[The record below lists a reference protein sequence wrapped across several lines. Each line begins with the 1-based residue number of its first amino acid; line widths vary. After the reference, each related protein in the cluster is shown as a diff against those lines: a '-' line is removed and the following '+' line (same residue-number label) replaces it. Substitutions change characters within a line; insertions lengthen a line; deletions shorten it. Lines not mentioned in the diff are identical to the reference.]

1 MKIISITLHLNMIDL
16 YKFMFL
22 LVCLNFLII
31 NPTFSQIE
39 KELNPPEYINTVSF
53 TTNQE
58 NYSTNLP
65 IIKLGERF
73 TLDFDVLN
81 NEEADYYYTID
92 QLNFDWS
99 KSQLIKSEYLRG
111 FDNIKIQN
119 YKTSFNTYQT
129 YSHYKLEIP
138 NQNVRIIKSGNYILK
153 IYDEYENI
161 VFSRKFIV
169 YESIT
174 TVSTRIKRLRNL
186 KYIHTKQSVNFEVNP
201 VTIQLNNPKNTVKTL
216 IIQNNNLNT
225 SISNLKAQYTIG
237 SKLIFKYDE
246 ESSFW
251 GGNEYLFFEN
261 KEIRSSNLNIRTFN
275 LYEIYHN
282 YLFTDYPR
290 FNNSYTYNPDINGG
304 FLTTALNADDIDIE
318 ADYVNIHF
326 SLKNSTNRPGESIYI
341 VGAFNNYSIQPKYK
355 MTYNRSSDSY
365 QLMLKLKQGFYNYK
379 FVLVNEYDEINQGG
393 VSGNYDETEND
404 YKVLIYYRGYGYRYD
419 RIIGMG
425 QTSSINITN

>member
-1 MKIISITLHLNMIDL
+1 MIDL

-31 NPTFSQIE
+31 NPIFSQIE
-39 KELNPPEYINTVSF
+39 KELNPPEYIKTISF
-53 TTNQE
+53 TTNNE

-65 IIKLGERF
+65 IIKLGEKF

-81 NEEADYYYTID
+81 NQEEDYYYTID

-129 YSHYKLEIP
+129 YSHYKLKIP
-138 NQNVRIIKSGNYILK
+138 NQDVRITKSGNYILK
-153 IYDEYENI
+153 IYDEYGDI
-161 VFSRKFIV
+161 AFSRKFIV

-174 TVSTRIKRLRNL
+174 TVPTQIKRLRNL
-186 KYIHTKQSVNFEVNP
+186 KYIHTKQSVSFQINP

-216 IIQNNNLNT
+216 IIQNNNLST
-225 SISNLKAQYTIG
+225 SIGNLKAQYTIG
-237 SKLIFKYDE
+237 SKLIFNYDE

-251 GGNEYLFFEN
+251 SGNEYLFFEN
-261 KEIRSSNLNIRTFN
+261 KEVRSSNLNIRTFN
-275 LYEIYHN
+275 LFDIYHN

-326 SLKNSTNRPGESIYI
+326 YLKNGTPRPGESIYI
-341 VGAFNNYSIQPKYK
+341 IGAFNNYSMGSEYR
-355 MTYNRSSDSY
+355 MTYNRSSDSHE
-365 QLMLKLKQGFYNYK
+365 LMLKLKQGFYNYK
-379 FVLVNEYDEINQGG
+379 HILVNEYDEINQGG

-419 RIIGMG
+419 RVIGMG
-425 QTSSINITN
+425 QASSINITN

>member
-1 MKIISITLHLNMIDL
+1 MIDL

-216 IIQNNNLNT
+216 IIQNNNLST

>member
-1 MKIISITLHLNMIDL
+1 MIDL
-16 YKFMFL
+16 YKFIFP

-31 NPTFSQIE
+31 NPIFGQIE
-39 KELNPPEYINTVSF
+39 KELNPPEYINTISF
-53 TTNQE
+53 TTNNE

-81 NEEADYYYTID
+81 NQEEDYYYTID

-111 FDNIKIQN
+111 FDNVKIQN

-129 YSHYKLEIP
+129 YSHYKLKIP
-138 NQNVRIIKSGNYILK
+138 NQDVRIIKSGNYILK
-153 IYDEYENI
+153 IYDEYGNI
-161 VFSRKFIV
+161 AFSRKFIV

-174 TVSTRIKRLRNL
+174 TVPTKIKRLRNL
-186 KYIHTKQSVNFEVNP
+186 KYIHTKQSVNFQVNP

-216 IIQNNNLNT
+216 IIQNNNLST
-225 SISNLKAQYTIG
+225 SISNIKAQYTIG
-237 SKLIFKYDE
+237 SKLIFNYDE

-275 LYEIYHN
+275 LYDIYHS

-326 SLKNSTNRPGESIYI
+326 YLKNGTPRPGESIYI
-341 VGAFNNYSIQPKYK
+341 VGGFNNYSMGPEYR
-355 MTYNRSSDSY
+355 MTYNRSSDSHE
-365 QLMLKLKQGFYNYK
+365 LMLKLKQGFYNYK
-379 FVLVNEYDEINQGG
+379 YVIVNEYDEINQGG

-419 RIIGMG
+419 RVIGMG
-425 QTSSINITN
+425 QANSINITN

>member
-1 MKIISITLHLNMIDL
+1 MIDL

-31 NPTFSQIE
+31 NPIFSQIE
-39 KELNPPEYINTVSF
+39 KELNPPEYIKTISF
-53 TTNQE
+53 TTNNE

-65 IIKLGERF
+65 IIKLGEKF
-73 TLDFDVLN
+73 ALDFDVLN
-81 NEEADYYYTID
+81 NQEEDYYYTID

-129 YSHYKLEIP
+129 YSHYKLKIP
-138 NQNVRIIKSGNYILK
+138 NQDVRITKSGNYILK
-153 IYDEYENI
+153 IYDEYGNI

-174 TVSTRIKRLRNL
+174 TVPTQIKRLRNL
-186 KYIHTKQSVNFEVNP
+186 KYIHTKQSVSFQVNP

-216 IIQNNNLNT
+216 IIQNNNLST
-225 SISNLKAQYTIG
+225 SIGNLKAQYTIG
-237 SKLIFKYDE
+237 SKLIFNYDE
-246 ESSFW
+246 ASSFW

-261 KEIRSSNLNIRTFN
+261 KEVRSSNLNIRTFN
-275 LYEIYHN
+275 LFDIYHN

-304 FLTTALNADDIDIE
+304 FLTTALNANDIDIE

-326 SLKNSTNRPGESIYI
+326 YLKNGTPRPGESIYI
-341 VGAFNNYSIQPKYK
+341 IGAFNNYSMGPEYK
-355 MTYNRSSDSY
+355 MTYSRSSDSHE
-365 QLMLKLKQGFYNYK
+365 LMLKLKQGFYNYK
-379 FVLVNEYDEINQGG
+379 YVLVNEYDQINQGG

-404 YKVLIYYRGYGYRYD
+404 YKVIVYYRGYGYRYD
-419 RIIGMG
+419 RVIGMG
-425 QTSSINITN
+425 QASSIDITN

>member
-1 MKIISITLHLNMIDL
+1 MINL

-39 KELNPPEYINTVSF
+39 KELNPPEYINTISF
-53 TTNQE
+53 TTNNE

-65 IIKLGERF
+65 IIKLGEKL

-81 NEEADYYYTID
+81 NKEEDYYYTID

-129 YSHYKLEIP
+129 YSHYKLKIP
-138 NQNVRIIKSGNYILK
+138 NQDVRITKSGNYILK
-153 IYDEYENI
+153 IYDEYGNI
-161 VFSRKFIV
+161 AFSRKFIV

-174 TVSTRIKRLRNL
+174 TVPTQIKRLRNL
-186 KYIHTKQSVNFEVNP
+186 KYIHTKQSVSFQVNP

-216 IIQNNNLNT
+216 IIQNNNLST

-237 SKLIFKYDE
+237 SKLIFNYDE

-275 LYEIYHN
+275 LYDIYHS
-282 YLFTDYPR
+282 YLFADYPR

-326 SLKNSTNRPGESIYI
+326 SLKNSTNRPSESIYI
-341 VGAFNNYSIQPKYK
+341 VGAFNNYSIQPKYR
-355 MTYNRSSDSY
+355 MTYNSTSDSHE
-365 QLMLKLKQGFYNYK
+365 LMLKLKQGFYNYK
-379 FVLVNEYDEINQGG
+379 HVLVNEYDEINQGG

-419 RIIGMG
+419 RVIGMG
-425 QTSSINITN
+425 QASSINITN

>member
-1 MKIISITLHLNMIDL
+1 MIDL
-16 YKFMFL
+16 YKFIFP

-31 NPTFSQIE
+31 NPIFGQIE
-39 KELNPPEYINTVSF
+39 KELNPPEYINTISF
-53 TTNQE
+53 TTNNE

-81 NEEADYYYTID
+81 NQEEDYYYTID

-111 FDNIKIQN
+111 FDNVKIQN

-129 YSHYKLEIP
+129 YSHYKLKIP
-138 NQNVRIIKSGNYILK
+138 NQDVRIIKSGNYILK
-153 IYDEYENI
+153 IYDEYGNI
-161 VFSRKFIV
+161 AFSRKFIV

-174 TVSTRIKRLRNL
+174 TVPTQIKRLRNL
-186 KYIHTKQSVNFEVNP
+186 KYIHTKQSVSFQVNP

-216 IIQNNNLNT
+216 IIQNNNLST
-225 SISNLKAQYTIG
+225 SISNIKAQYTIG
-237 SKLIFKYDE
+237 SKLIFNYDE

-275 LYEIYHN
+275 LYDIYHS

-326 SLKNSTNRPGESIYI
+326 YLKNGTPRPGESIYV
-341 VGAFNNYSIQPKYK
+341 VGGFNNYSMGPEYR
-355 MTYNRSSDSY
+355 MTYNRSSDSHE
-365 QLMLKLKQGFYNYK
+365 LMLKLKQGFYNYK
-379 FVLVNEYDEINQGG
+379 YVVVNEYDEINQGG

-419 RIIGMG
+419 RVIGMG
-425 QTSSINITN
+425 QASSIDITN

>member
-1 MKIISITLHLNMIDL
+1 MIDL
-16 YKFMFL
+16 YKFIFL
-22 LVCLNFLII
+22 LVSLNFLII
-31 NPTFSQIE
+31 NPIFSQIE
-39 KELNPPEYINTVSF
+39 KELNPPEYIKTISF
-53 TTNQE
+53 TTNNE

-65 IIKLGERF
+65 IIKLGEKF

-81 NEEADYYYTID
+81 NQEEDYYYTID

-119 YKTSFNTYQT
+119 YNTSFNTYQT
-129 YSHYKLEIP
+129 YSHYKLKVP
-138 NQNVRIIKSGNYILK
+138 NQDVRITKSGNYILK
-153 IYDEYENI
+153 IYDEYGNI
-161 VFSRKFIV
+161 AFSRKFIV

-174 TVSTRIKRLRNL
+174 TVPTQIKRLRNL
-186 KYIHTKQSVNFEVNP
+186 KYIHTKQSVSFQVNP

-216 IIQNNNLNT
+216 IIQNNTLST
-225 SISNLKAQYTIG
+225 SINNLKAQYTIG
-237 SKLIFKYDE
+237 SKLIFNYDE

-275 LYEIYHN
+275 LYDIYHS

-304 FLTTALNADDIDIE
+304 FLTTAINADDIDIE

-326 SLKNSTNRPGESIYI
+326 YLKNGTPRPGESIYI
-341 VGAFNNYSIQPKYK
+341 VGGFNNYSMGPEYK

-365 QLMLKLKQGFYNYK
+365 ELMLKLKQGFYNYK
-379 FVLVNEYDEINQGG
+379 YVIVNEYDEINQGG

-404 YKVLIYYRGYGYRYD
+404 YKVLIYYRDYGYRYD
-419 RIIGMG
+419 RVIGMG
-425 QTSSINITN
+425 QASSIDITN

>member
-1 MKIISITLHLNMIDL
+1 MIDL

-31 NPTFSQIE
+31 NPIFGQIE
-39 KELNPPEYINTVSF
+39 KELNPPEYINTISF
-53 TTNQE
+53 TTNNE

-65 IIKLGERF
+65 IIKLGEKF

-81 NEEADYYYTID
+81 NQEEDYYYTTD

-129 YSHYKLEIP
+129 YSHYKLKIP
-138 NQNVRIIKSGNYILK
+138 NQDVRIIKSGNYILK
-153 IYDEYENI
+153 IYDEYGNI

-174 TVSTRIKRLRNL
+174 TVPTQIKRLRNL
-186 KYIHTKQSVNFEVNP
+186 KYIHTKQSVSFQVNP

-216 IIQNNNLNT
+216 IIQNNNLST
-225 SISNLKAQYTIG
+225 SIGNLKAQYTIG
-237 SKLIFKYDE
+237 SKLIFNYDE

-261 KEIRSSNLNIRTFN
+261 KEVRSSNLNIRTFN
-275 LYEIYHN
+275 LYDIYHS

-326 SLKNSTNRPGESIYI
+326 YLKNGTPRPGESIYI
-341 VGAFNNYSIQPKYK
+341 VGGFNYYSMGPEYR
-355 MTYNRSSDSY
+355 MTYNRSSDSHE
-365 QLMLKLKQGFYNYK
+365 LMLKLKQGFYNYK
-379 FVLVNEYDEINQGG
+379 YVLVNEYDEINQGG

-419 RIIGMG
+419 RVIGMG
-425 QTSSINITN
+425 QASSINITN

>member
-1 MKIISITLHLNMIDL
+1 MIDL
-16 YKFMFL
+16 YKFIFP

-31 NPTFSQIE
+31 NPIFGQIE
-39 KELNPPEYINTVSF
+39 KELNPPEYINTISF
-53 TTNQE
+53 TTNNE

-81 NEEADYYYTID
+81 NQEEDYYYTID

-111 FDNIKIQN
+111 FDNVKIQN

-129 YSHYKLEIP
+129 YSHYKLKVP
-138 NQNVRIIKSGNYILK
+138 NQDVRITKSGNYILK
-153 IYDEYENI
+153 IYDEYGNI
-161 VFSRKFIV
+161 AFSRKFIV

-174 TVSTRIKRLRNL
+174 TVPTQIKRLRNL
-186 KYIHTKQSVNFEVNP
+186 KYINTKQSVSFQVNP

-216 IIQNNNLNT
+216 IIQNNNLST
-225 SISNLKAQYTIG
+225 SISNIKAQYTIG
-237 SKLIFKYDE
+237 SKLIFNYDE

-275 LYEIYHN
+275 LYDIYHS

-304 FLTTALNADDIDIE
+304 FLTTALNADDTDIE

-326 SLKNSTNRPGESIYI
+326 YLKNGTPRPGESIYI
-341 VGAFNNYSIQPKYK
+341 VGAFNNYSMGPEYR
-355 MTYNRSSDSY
+355 MTYNRSSDSHE
-365 QLMLKLKQGFYNYK
+365 LMLKLKQGFYNYK
-379 FVLVNEYDEINQGG
+379 YVVVNEYDQINQGG

-404 YKVLIYYRGYGYRYD
+404 YKVLVYYRGYGYRYD
-419 RIIGMG
+419 RVIGMG
-425 QTSSINITN
+425 QASSINITN

>member
-1 MKIISITLHLNMIDL
+1 MIDL
-16 YKFMFL
+16 YKFIFP

-31 NPTFSQIE
+31 NPIFGQIE
-39 KELNPPEYINTVSF
+39 KELNPPEYINTISF
-53 TTNQE
+53 TTNNE

-65 IIKLGERF
+65 IIKLGEKF

-81 NEEADYYYTID
+81 NQEEDYYYTID

-129 YSHYKLEIP
+129 YSHYKLQIP
-138 NQNVRIIKSGNYILK
+138 NQDVRITKSGNYILK
-153 IYDEYENI
+153 IYDEYGNI
-161 VFSRKFIV
+161 AFSRKFIV

-174 TVSTRIKRLRNL
+174 TVPTQIKRLRNL
-186 KYIHTKQSVNFEVNP
+186 KYIHTKQSVNFQVNP

-216 IIQNNNLNT
+216 IIQNNNLST
-225 SISNLKAQYTIG
+225 SIGNLKAQYTIG
-237 SKLIFKYDE
+237 SKLIFNYDE

-275 LYEIYHN
+275 LYDIYHS

-304 FLTTALNADDIDIE
+304 FLTTALNADDTDIE

-326 SLKNSTNRPGESIYI
+326 YLKNGTPRPGESIYI
-341 VGAFNNYSIQPKYK
+341 VGGFNNYSIGPEYR
-355 MTYNRSSDSY
+355 MTYNRSSDSHE
-365 QLMLKLKQGFYNYK
+365 LMLKLKQGFYNYK
-379 FVLVNEYDEINQGG
+379 YVLVNEYDEINQGG

-419 RIIGMG
+419 RVIGMG
-425 QTSSINITN
+425 QASSINITN

>member
-1 MKIISITLHLNMIDL
+1 MIDL
-16 YKFMFL
+16 YKFIFP

-31 NPTFSQIE
+31 NPIFGQIE
-39 KELNPPEYINTVSF
+39 KELNPPEYINTISF
-53 TTNQE
+53 TTNNE

-65 IIKLGERF
+65 IIKLGEKF

-81 NEEADYYYTID
+81 NQEEDYYYTID

-111 FDNIKIQN
+111 FDNVKIQN

-129 YSHYKLEIP
+129 YSHYKLKIP
-138 NQNVRIIKSGNYILK
+138 NQDVRIIKSGNYILK
-153 IYDEYENI
+153 IYDEYGNI
-161 VFSRKFIV
+161 AFSRKFIV

-174 TVSTRIKRLRNL
+174 TVPTQIKRLRNL
-186 KYIHTKQSVNFEVNP
+186 KYIHTKQSVSFQVNP

-216 IIQNNNLNT
+216 IIQNNNLST
-225 SISNLKAQYTIG
+225 SISNIKAQYTIG
-237 SKLIFKYDE
+237 SKLIFNYDE

-275 LYEIYHN
+275 LYDIYHS

-326 SLKNSTNRPGESIYI
+326 YLKNGTPKPGESIYI
-341 VGAFNNYSIQPKYK
+341 VGGFNNYSMGPEYR
-355 MTYNRSSDSY
+355 MTYNRSSDSHE
-365 QLMLKLKQGFYNYK
+365 LMLKLKQGFYNYK
-379 FVLVNEYDEINQGG
+379 YVVVNEYDEINQGG

-404 YKVLIYYRGYGYRYD
+404 YKVLVYYRGYGYRYD
-419 RIIGMG
+419 RVIGMG
-425 QTSSINITN
+425 QASSINITN

>member
-1 MKIISITLHLNMIDL
+1 MIDL

-31 NPTFSQIE
+31 NPIFSQIE
-39 KELNPPEYINTVSF
+39 KELNPPEYIKTISF
-53 TTNQE
+53 TTNNE

-65 IIKLGERF
+65 IIKLGEKF

-81 NEEADYYYTID
+81 NQEEDYYYTID

-111 FDNIKIQN
+111 FDNVKIQN

-129 YSHYKLEIP
+129 YSHYKLKIP
-138 NQNVRIIKSGNYILK
+138 NQDVRIIKSGNYILK
-153 IYDEYENI
+153 IYDEYGNI
-161 VFSRKFIV
+161 AFSRKFIV

-174 TVSTRIKRLRNL
+174 TVPTQIKRLRNL
-186 KYIHTKQSVNFEVNP
+186 KYINTKQSVSFQVNP

-216 IIQNNNLNT
+216 IIQNNNLST
-225 SISNLKAQYTIG
+225 SISNIKAQYTIG
-237 SKLIFKYDE
+237 SKLIFNYDE

-275 LYEIYHN
+275 LYDIYHS

-326 SLKNSTNRPGESIYI
+326 YLKNGTPRPGESIYI
-341 VGAFNNYSIQPKYK
+341 VGGFNNYSMGPEYR
-355 MTYNRSSDSY
+355 MTYNRSSDSHE
-365 QLMLKLKQGFYNYK
+365 LMLKLKQGFYNYK
-379 FVLVNEYDEINQGG
+379 YVIVNEYDQINQGG

-419 RIIGMG
+419 RVIGMG
-425 QTSSINITN
+425 QANSINITN

>member
-1 MKIISITLHLNMIDL
+1 MIDL

-31 NPTFSQIE
+31 NPIFSQIE
-39 KELNPPEYINTVSF
+39 KELNPPEYIKTISF
-53 TTNQE
+53 TTNNE

-65 IIKLGERF
+65 IIKLGEKF
-73 TLDFDVLN
+73 ALDFDVLN
-81 NEEADYYYTID
+81 NQEEDYYYTID

-129 YSHYKLEIP
+129 YSHYKLKIP
-138 NQNVRIIKSGNYILK
+138 NQDVRITKSGNYILK
-153 IYDEYENI
+153 IYDEYGDI

-174 TVSTRIKRLRNL
+174 TVPTKIKRLRNL
-186 KYIHTKQSVNFEVNP
+186 KYIHTKQSVSFQVNP

-216 IIQNNNLNT
+216 IIQNNNLST
-225 SISNLKAQYTIG
+225 SIGNLKAQYTIG
-237 SKLIFKYDE
+237 SKLIFNYDE

-261 KEIRSSNLNIRTFN
+261 KEVRSSNLNIRTFN
-275 LYEIYHN
+275 LFDIYHN

-326 SLKNSTNRPGESIYI
+326 SLKNSTNRPGESIYV
-341 VGAFNNYSIQPKYK
+341 VGAFNNYSIQPKYR
-355 MTYNRSSDSY
+355 MTYNSASDSHE
-365 QLMLKLKQGFYNYK
+365 LMLKLKQGFYNYK
-379 FVLVNEYDEINQGG
+379 HVLVNEYDEINQGG

-419 RIIGMG
+419 RVIGMG
-425 QTSSINITN
+425 QASSINITN

>member
-1 MKIISITLHLNMIDL
+1 MINL

-31 NPTFSQIE
+31 NPIFGQIE
-39 KELNPPEYINTVSF
+39 KELNPPEYIKTISF
-53 TTNQE
+53 TSNNE

-65 IIKLGERF
+65 IIKLGEKF

-81 NEEADYYYTID
+81 NQEEDYYYTID

-129 YSHYKLEIP
+129 YSHYKLKIP
-138 NQNVRIIKSGNYILK
+138 NQDVRITKSGNYILK
-153 IYDEYENI
+153 IYDEYGNI
-161 VFSRKFIV
+161 AFSRKFIV

-174 TVSTRIKRLRNL
+174 TVPTQIKRLRNL
-186 KYIHTKQSVNFEVNP
+186 KYIHTKQSVSFQVNP

-216 IIQNNNLNT
+216 IIQNNNLST
-225 SISNLKAQYTIG
+225 SIGNLKAQYTIG
-237 SKLIFKYDE
+237 SKLIFNYDE

-275 LYEIYHN
+275 LYDIYHS

-326 SLKNSTNRPGESIYI
+326 YLKNGTPRPGESIYI
-341 VGAFNNYSIQPKYK
+341 VGGFNNYSMGPEYR

-365 QLMLKLKQGFYNYK
+365 ELMLKLKQGFYNYK
-379 FVLVNEYDEINQGG
+379 YVIVNEYDEINQGG

-419 RIIGMG
+419 RVICMG
-425 QTSSINITN
+425 QASSINITN

>member
-1 MKIISITLHLNMIDL
+1 MIDL

-31 NPTFSQIE
+31 NPIFGQIE

-65 IIKLGERF
+65 IIKLGEKF

-92 QLNFDWS
+92 QLNFDWT

-119 YKTSFNTYQT
+119 YKTSFNTYQM

-138 NQNVRIIKSGNYILK
+138 NQDVRIIKSGNYILK
-153 IYDEYENI
+153 MYDEYGNI

-216 IIQNNNLNT
+216 IIQNNNLST

-326 SLKNSTNRPGESIYI
+326 SLKNSTNRPGESIYV

>member
-1 MKIISITLHLNMIDL
+1 MIDL
-16 YKFMFL
+16 YKFIFP

-31 NPTFSQIE
+31 NPIFGQIE
-39 KELNPPEYINTVSF
+39 KELNPPEYINTISF
-53 TTNQE
+53 TTNNE

-81 NEEADYYYTID
+81 NQEEDYYYTID

-111 FDNIKIQN
+111 FDNVKIQN

-129 YSHYKLEIP
+129 YSHYKLKIP
-138 NQNVRIIKSGNYILK
+138 NQDVRIIKSGNYILK
-153 IYDEYENI
+153 IYDEYGNI
-161 VFSRKFIV
+161 AFSRKFIV

-174 TVSTRIKRLRNL
+174 TVPTQIKRLRNL
-186 KYIHTKQSVNFEVNP
+186 KYINTKQSVSFQVNP

-216 IIQNNNLNT
+216 IIQNNNLST
-225 SISNLKAQYTIG
+225 SISNIKAQYTIG
-237 SKLIFKYDE
+237 SKLIFNYDE

-275 LYEIYHN
+275 LYDIYHS

-326 SLKNSTNRPGESIYI
+326 YLKNGTPKPGESIYI
-341 VGAFNNYSIQPKYK
+341 VGGFNNYSMGPEYR
-355 MTYNRSSDSY
+355 MTYNRSSDSHE
-365 QLMLKLKQGFYNYK
+365 LMLKLKQGFYNYK
-379 FVLVNEYDEINQGG
+379 YVLVNEYDEINQGG

-404 YKVLIYYRGYGYRYD
+404 YKVLVYYRGYGYRYD
-419 RIIGMG
+419 RVIGMG
-425 QTSSINITN
+425 QASSINITN

>member
-1 MKIISITLHLNMIDL
+1 MINL
-16 YKFMFL
+16 SKFTI
-22 LVCLNFLII
+22 LVICLNFLIV
-31 NPTFSQIE
+31 NSTLGQAE
-39 KELNPPEYINTVSF
+39 REVNPPDYIKTIGFKTSN
-53 TTNQE
+53 E

-65 IIKLGERF
+65 IIKLGETF
-73 TLDFDVLN
+73 TLDFDVLLN
-81 NEEADYYYTID
+81 SEADYYYTID

-119 YKTSFNTYQT
+119 YNTSFNTYQT
-129 YSHYKLEIP
+129 YSHYKLKVP
-138 NQNVRIIKSGNYILK
+138 NQDVRITKSGNYILK
-153 IYDEYENI
+153 IYDEYGDI

-174 TVSTRIKRLRNL
+174 TVPTQIKRLRNL
-186 KYIHTKQSVNFEVNP
+186 KYIHTKQSVNFQVNP

-216 IIQNNNLNT
+216 IIQNNNLST
-225 SISNLKAQYTIG
+225 SIDNLKAQYTIG
-237 SKLIFKYDE
+237 SKLIFNYDE

-275 LYEIYHN
+275 LYDIYHN

-304 FLTTALNADDIDIE
+304 FLTTALNTDNTDIE

-326 SLKNSTNRPGESIYI
+326 SLKNGAPQPGESIYV
-341 VGAFNNYSIQPKYK
+341 VGGFNNYSLGVEYR
-355 MTYNRSSDSY
+355 MTYNRSSDSHEL
-365 QLMLKLKQGFYNYK
+365 QLKLKQGFYNYK
-379 FVLVNEYDEINQGG
+379 YVIVNEYDEINQGG

-404 YKVLIYYRGYGYRYD
+404 YKVLIYYRDYGYRYD
-419 RIIGMG
+419 RVIGMG
-425 QTSSINITN
+425 QASSINITN

>member
-65 IIKLGERF
+65 IIKLGGKF

>member
-1 MKIISITLHLNMIDL
+1 MIDL
-16 YKFMFL
+16 YKFIFP

-31 NPTFSQIE
+31 NPIFSQIE
-39 KELNPPEYINTVSF
+39 KELNPPEYIKTISF
-53 TTNQE
+53 TSNNE

-65 IIKLGERF
+65 IIKLGEKF

-81 NEEADYYYTID
+81 NQEEDYYYTID

-129 YSHYKLEIP
+129 YSHYKLKIP
-138 NQNVRIIKSGNYILK
+138 NQDVRITKSGNYILK
-153 IYDEYENI
+153 IYDEYGNI
-161 VFSRKFIV
+161 AFSRKFIV

-174 TVSTRIKRLRNL
+174 TVPTQIKRLRNL
-186 KYIHTKQSVNFEVNP
+186 KYIHTKQSVSFQVNP

-216 IIQNNNLNT
+216 IIQNNNLST

-237 SKLIFKYDE
+237 SKLIFNYDE

-275 LYEIYHN
+275 LYDIYHS

-304 FLTTALNADDIDIE
+304 FLTTAINADDIDIE

-326 SLKNSTNRPGESIYI
+326 YLKNGTPRPGESIYI
-341 VGAFNNYSIQPKYK
+341 VGGFNNYSMGPEYK

-365 QLMLKLKQGFYNYK
+365 ELMLKLKQGFYNYK
-379 FVLVNEYDEINQGG
+379 YVIVNEYDEINQGG

-404 YKVLIYYRGYGYRYD
+404 YKVLVYYRGYGYRYD
-419 RIIGMG
+419 RVIGMG
-425 QTSSINITN
+425 QASSINITN

>member
-53 TTNQE
+53 KTTNE

-65 IIKLGERF
+65 IIKLGGKF

>member
-1 MKIISITLHLNMIDL
+1 
-16 YKFMFL
+16 MFL
-22 LVCLNFLII
+22 LICLNFLII
-31 NPTFSQIE
+31 NSIFSQIE

-53 TTNQE
+53 KTTNE

-65 IIKLGERF
+65 IIKLGGKF

-216 IIQNNNLNT
+216 IIQNNNLST

-237 SKLIFKYDE
+237 SKLIFNYDE

-341 VGAFNNYSIQPKYK
+341 VGAFNNYSIQPKYR
-355 MTYNRSSDSY
+355 MTYNSTSDSHE
-365 QLMLKLKQGFYNYK
+365 LMLKLKQGFYNYK

>member
-1 MKIISITLHLNMIDL
+1 MIDL

-31 NPTFSQIE
+31 NPIFGQIE

-65 IIKLGERF
+65 IIKLGEKF

-153 IYDEYENI
+153 MYDEYGNI

-216 IIQNNNLNT
+216 IIQNNNLST

>member
-1 MKIISITLHLNMIDL
+1 MIDL
-16 YKFMFL
+16 YKFIFP

-31 NPTFSQIE
+31 NPIFGQIE
-39 KELNPPEYINTVSF
+39 KELNPPEYINTISF
-53 TTNQE
+53 TTNNE

-65 IIKLGERF
+65 IIKLGERL

-81 NEEADYYYTID
+81 NQEEDYYYTID

-129 YSHYKLEIP
+129 YSHYKLKIP
-138 NQNVRIIKSGNYILK
+138 NQDVRITKSGNYILK
-153 IYDEYENI
+153 IYDEYGNI
-161 VFSRKFIV
+161 AFSRKFIV

-174 TVSTRIKRLRNL
+174 TVPTQIKRLRNL
-186 KYIHTKQSVNFEVNP
+186 KYIHTKQSVSFQVNP

-216 IIQNNNLNT
+216 IIQNNNLST
-225 SISNLKAQYTIG
+225 SISNIKAQYTIG
-237 SKLIFKYDE
+237 SKLIFNYDE

-275 LYEIYHN
+275 LYDIYHS

-326 SLKNSTNRPGESIYI
+326 YLKNGTPRPGESIYI
-341 VGAFNNYSIQPKYK
+341 VGGFNNYSMGPEYR
-355 MTYNRSSDSY
+355 MTYNRSSDSHE
-365 QLMLKLKQGFYNYK
+365 LMLKLKQGFYNYK
-379 FVLVNEYDEINQGG
+379 YVIVNEYDEINQGG

-419 RIIGMG
+419 RVIGMG
-425 QTSSINITN
+425 QANSINITN

>member
-1 MKIISITLHLNMIDL
+1 MINL

-31 NPTFSQIE
+31 NPIFGQIE
-39 KELNPPEYINTVSF
+39 KELNPPEYINTISF
-53 TTNQE
+53 TTNNE

-65 IIKLGERF
+65 IIKLGERL

-81 NEEADYYYTID
+81 NKEEDYYYTID

-129 YSHYKLEIP
+129 YSHYKLKIP
-138 NQNVRIIKSGNYILK
+138 NQDVRITKSGNYILK
-153 IYDEYENI
+153 IYDEYGNI
-161 VFSRKFIV
+161 AFSRKFIV

-174 TVSTRIKRLRNL
+174 TVPTQIKRLRNL
-186 KYIHTKQSVNFEVNP
+186 KYIHTKQSVSFQVNP

-216 IIQNNNLNT
+216 IIQNNNLST

-237 SKLIFKYDE
+237 SKLIFNYDE

-275 LYEIYHN
+275 LYDIYHS

-326 SLKNSTNRPGESIYI
+326 YLKNSTPRPGESIYI
-341 VGAFNNYSIQPKYK
+341 VGGFNNYSMGGEYR
-355 MTYNRSSDSY
+355 MTYNRSSGSHE
-365 QLMLKLKQGFYNYK
+365 LMLKLKQGFYNYK
-379 FVLVNEYDEINQGG
+379 YVIVNEYDQINQGG

-419 RIIGMG
+419 RVIGMG
-425 QTSSINITN
+425 QANSINITN

>member
-1 MKIISITLHLNMIDL
+1 MIDL
-16 YKFMFL
+16 YKFIFP

-31 NPTFSQIE
+31 NPIFSQIE
-39 KELNPPEYINTVSF
+39 KELNPPEYIKTISF
-53 TTNQE
+53 TTNNE

-65 IIKLGERF
+65 IIKLGEKF
-73 TLDFDVLN
+73 SLDFDVLN
-81 NEEADYYYTID
+81 NQEEDYYYTID

-129 YSHYKLEIP
+129 YSHYKLKIP
-138 NQNVRIIKSGNYILK
+138 NQDVRIIKSGNYILK
-153 IYDEYENI
+153 IYDEYGNI
-161 VFSRKFIV
+161 AFSRKFIV

-174 TVSTRIKRLRNL
+174 TVPTQIKRLRNL
-186 KYIHTKQSVNFEVNP
+186 KYIHTKQSVSFQVNP

-216 IIQNNNLNT
+216 IIQNNNLST
-225 SISNLKAQYTIG
+225 SINSLKAQYTIG
-237 SKLIFKYDE
+237 SKLIFNYDE

-275 LYEIYHN
+275 LYDIYHS

-304 FLTTALNADDIDIE
+304 FLTTALNADDTDIE

-326 SLKNSTNRPGESIYI
+326 YLKNGTPRPGESIYI
-341 VGAFNNYSIQPKYK
+341 VGGFNNYSMGPEYR
-355 MTYNRSSDSY
+355 MTYNRSSDSHE
-365 QLMLKLKQGFYNYK
+365 LMLKLKQGFYNYK
-379 FVLVNEYDEINQGG
+379 YVLVNEYDEINQGG

-404 YKVLIYYRGYGYRYD
+404 YKVLVYYRGYGYRYD
-419 RIIGMG
+419 RVIGMG
-425 QTSSINITN
+425 QASSINITN

>member
-1 MKIISITLHLNMIDL
+1 MIDL
-16 YKFMFL
+16 YKFIFL
-22 LVCLNFLII
+22 LACLNFFII
-31 NPTFSQIE
+31 NPIFSQIE
-39 KELNPPEYINTVSF
+39 KELNPPEYIKTISF
-53 TTNQE
+53 TTNNE

-65 IIKLGERF
+65 IIKLGERL

-81 NEEADYYYTID
+81 NQEEDYYYTID

-129 YSHYKLEIP
+129 YSHYKLKIP
-138 NQNVRIIKSGNYILK
+138 NQDVRITKSGNYILK
-153 IYDEYENI
+153 IYDEYGNI
-161 VFSRKFIV
+161 AFSRKFIV

-174 TVSTRIKRLRNL
+174 TVPTQIKRLRNL
-186 KYIHTKQSVNFEVNP
+186 KYIHTKQSVSFQVNP

-216 IIQNNNLNT
+216 IIQNNNLST

-237 SKLIFKYDE
+237 SKLIFNYDE

-275 LYEIYHN
+275 LYDIYHS

-326 SLKNSTNRPGESIYI
+326 YLKNGTPRPGESIYV
-341 VGAFNNYSIQPKYK
+341 VGGFNNYSMGPEYR

-365 QLMLKLKQGFYNYK
+365 ELMLKLKQGFYNYK
-379 FVLVNEYDEINQGG
+379 YVIVNEYDEINQGG

-404 YKVLIYYRGYGYRYD
+404 YKVLIYYRDYGYRYD
-419 RIIGMG
+419 RVIGMG
-425 QTSSINITN
+425 KASSIDITN

>member
-1 MKIISITLHLNMIDL
+1 MIDL

-31 NPTFSQIE
+31 NPIFSQIE
-39 KELNPPEYINTVSF
+39 KELNPPEYIKTISF
-53 TTNQE
+53 TTNNE

-65 IIKLGERF
+65 IIKLGEKF
-73 TLDFDVLN
+73 ALDFDVLN
-81 NEEADYYYTID
+81 NQEEDYYYTID

-129 YSHYKLEIP
+129 YSHYKLKIP
-138 NQNVRIIKSGNYILK
+138 NQDVRITKSGNYILK
-153 IYDEYENI
+153 IYDEYGNI

-174 TVSTRIKRLRNL
+174 TVPTQIKRLRNL
-186 KYIHTKQSVNFEVNP
+186 KYIHTKQSVNFQVNP

-216 IIQNNNLNT
+216 IIQNNNLST
-225 SISNLKAQYTIG
+225 SIGNLKAQYTIG
-237 SKLIFKYDE
+237 SKLIFNYDE

-275 LYEIYHN
+275 LFDIYHN

-326 SLKNSTNRPGESIYI
+326 YLKNGTPRPGESIYI
-341 VGAFNNYSIQPKYK
+341 VGAFNNYSMGPEYK
-355 MTYNRSSDSY
+355 MTYNRSSDSHE
-365 QLMLKLKQGFYNYK
+365 LMLKLKQGFYNYK
-379 FVLVNEYDEINQGG
+379 YVLVNEYDEINQGG

-419 RIIGMG
+419 RVIGMG
-425 QTSSINITN
+425 QASSINITN

>member
-1 MKIISITLHLNMIDL
+1 MIDL
-16 YKFMFL
+16 YKFIFL
-22 LVCLNFLII
+22 LACLNFFII
-31 NPTFSQIE
+31 NPIFSQIE
-39 KELNPPEYINTVSF
+39 KELNPPEYIKTISF
-53 TTNQE
+53 TTSNE

-65 IIKLGERF
+65 IIKLGERL

-81 NEEADYYYTID
+81 NQEEDYYYTID

-129 YSHYKLEIP
+129 YSHYKLKIP
-138 NQNVRIIKSGNYILK
+138 NQDVRITKSGNYILK
-153 IYDEYENI
+153 IYDEYGNI
-161 VFSRKFIV
+161 AFSRKFIV

-174 TVSTRIKRLRNL
+174 TVPTQIKRLRNL
-186 KYIHTKQSVNFEVNP
+186 KYIHTKQSVSFQVNP

-216 IIQNNNLNT
+216 IIQNNNLST
-225 SISNLKAQYTIG
+225 SINNLKAQYTIG
-237 SKLIFKYDE
+237 SKLIFNYDE

-275 LYEIYHN
+275 LYDIYHS

-290 FNNSYTYNPDINGG
+290 FNNSYTYNPDVNGG
-304 FLTTALNADDIDIE
+304 FLTTALNTDDIDVE

-326 SLKNSTNRPGESIYI
+326 SLKNGTPRPGESTYI
-341 VGAFNNYSIQPKYK
+341 VGGFNNYSMGPEYR
-355 MTYNRSSDSY
+355 MNYNRSSDSHE
-365 QLMLKLKQGFYNYK
+365 LMLKLKQGFYNYK
-379 FVLVNEYDEINQGG
+379 YVIVNEYDEINQGG

-404 YKVLIYYRGYGYRYD
+404 YKVLIYYSDYEYRYD
-419 RIIGMG
+419 RVIGMG
-425 QTSSINITN
+425 LASSIDITN

>member
-1 MKIISITLHLNMIDL
+1 MIDL

-31 NPTFSQIE
+31 NPIFSQIE
-39 KELNPPEYINTVSF
+39 KELNPPEYIKTISF
-53 TTNQE
+53 TTNNE

-65 IIKLGERF
+65 IIKLGEKF
-73 TLDFDVLN
+73 ALDFDVLN
-81 NEEADYYYTID
+81 NQEEDYYYTID

-129 YSHYKLEIP
+129 YSHYKLKIP
-138 NQNVRIIKSGNYILK
+138 NQDVRITKSGNYILK
-153 IYDEYENI
+153 IYDEYGNI

-174 TVSTRIKRLRNL
+174 TVPTQIKRLRNL
-186 KYIHTKQSVNFEVNP
+186 KYIHTKQSVSFQVNP

-216 IIQNNNLNT
+216 IIQNNNLST
-225 SISNLKAQYTIG
+225 SIGNLKAQYTIG
-237 SKLIFKYDE
+237 SKLIFNYDE

-275 LYEIYHN
+275 LYDIYHS

-304 FLTTALNADDIDIE
+304 FLTTALNADDTDIE

-326 SLKNSTNRPGESIYI
+326 YLKNGTPRPGESIYI
-341 VGAFNNYSIQPKYK
+341 VGGFNNYSMGPEYR
-355 MTYNRSSDSY
+355 MTYSRSSDSHE
-365 QLMLKLKQGFYNYK
+365 LMLKLKQGFYNYK
-379 FVLVNEYDEINQGG
+379 YVLVNEYDEINQGG

-419 RIIGMG
+419 RVIGMG
-425 QTSSINITN
+425 QASSIDITN

>member
-1 MKIISITLHLNMIDL
+1 MIDL

-31 NPTFSQIE
+31 NPIFSQIE
-39 KELNPPEYINTVSF
+39 KELNPPEYIKTISF
-53 TTNQE
+53 TTNNE

-65 IIKLGERF
+65 IIKLGEKF
-73 TLDFDVLN
+73 ALDFDVLN
-81 NEEADYYYTID
+81 NQEEDYYYTID

-129 YSHYKLEIP
+129 YSHYKLKIP
-138 NQNVRIIKSGNYILK
+138 NQDVRITKSGNYILK
-153 IYDEYENI
+153 IYDEYGDI

-174 TVSTRIKRLRNL
+174 TVPTQIKRLRNL
-186 KYIHTKQSVNFEVNP
+186 KYIHTKQSVSFQINP

-216 IIQNNNLNT
+216 IIQNNNLST
-225 SISNLKAQYTIG
+225 SIGNLKAQYTIG
-237 SKLIFKYDE
+237 SKLIFNYDE

-251 GGNEYLFFEN
+251 SGNEYLFFEN
-261 KEIRSSNLNIRTFN
+261 KEVRSSNLNIRTFN
-275 LYEIYHN
+275 LFDIYHN

-326 SLKNSTNRPGESIYI
+326 YLKNGTPRPGESIYI
-341 VGAFNNYSIQPKYK
+341 VGAFNNYSIQPKYR
-355 MTYNRSSDSY
+355 MTYNSASDSHE
-365 QLMLKLKQGFYNYK
+365 LMLKLKQGFYNYK
-379 FVLVNEYDEINQGG
+379 YVIVNEYDEINQGG

-419 RIIGMG
+419 RVIGMG
-425 QTSSINITN
+425 QASSINITN

>member
-1 MKIISITLHLNMIDL
+1 MINL

-31 NPTFSQIE
+31 NPIFGQIE
-39 KELNPPEYINTVSF
+39 KELNPPEYIKTISF
-53 TTNQE
+53 TTNNE

-65 IIKLGERF
+65 IIKLGERL

-81 NEEADYYYTID
+81 NKEEDYYYTID

-129 YSHYKLEIP
+129 YSHYKLKIP
-138 NQNVRIIKSGNYILK
+138 NQDVRITKSGNYILK
-153 IYDEYENI
+153 IYDEYGNI
-161 VFSRKFIV
+161 AFSRKFIV

-174 TVSTRIKRLRNL
+174 TVPTQIKRLRNL
-186 KYIHTKQSVNFEVNP
+186 KYIHTKQSVSFQVNP

-216 IIQNNNLNT
+216 IIQNNNLST
-225 SISNLKAQYTIG
+225 SINNLKAQYTIG
-237 SKLIFKYDE
+237 SKLIFNYDE

-261 KEIRSSNLNIRTFN
+261 KEVRSSNLNIRTFN
-275 LYEIYHN
+275 LYDIYHS

-326 SLKNSTNRPGESIYI
+326 YLKNSTPRPGESIYI
-341 VGAFNNYSIQPKYK
+341 VGGFNNYSMGGEYR
-355 MTYNRSSDSY
+355 MTYNRSSGSHE
-365 QLMLKLKQGFYNYK
+365 LMLKLKQGFYNYK
-379 FVLVNEYDEINQGG
+379 YVIVNEYDQINQGG

-419 RIIGMG
+419 RVIGMG
-425 QTSSINITN
+425 QANSINITN